1 MKICLDAGHY
11 GKYNNSP
18 ANRAYWESDF
28 SWKFHLMLKAA
39 LERYG
44 VQVITT
50 RANKDKDLGLES
62 RGRKAAGCDL
72 FLSLHSNGIGSG
84 VSSTDYPL
92 ACCCVA
98 GTADVLGM
106 DLAETVQRI
115 MQTDQ
120 RARIIK
126 KKGTRGDW
134 YGVLRGA
141 ASVGVPG
148 ILLEHSFHTN
158 LRATNWLLD
167 DRNLERMAEA
177 EAETIARY
185 YGLTKQETPAA
196 KPAEPTAQPASQP
209 SAQPAP
215 DPAGSFKVRI
225 VCGTLNV
232 RTSAGAQYPVR
243 MTVSR
248 NEVYTIVQTAKAS
261 DGGTWGRLKSGAGWI
276 NIGRKYCKRLT

>member
-11 GKYNNSP
+11 GKYNQSP

-28 SWKFHLMLKAA
+28 SWKFHLLLKAE
-39 LERYG
+39 LEKYG

-50 RANKDKDLGLES
+50 RTNKDIDLGLVA

-72 FLSLHSNGIGSG
+72 FLSLHSNAIGSG

-98 GTADVLGM
+98 GTADVLGN
-106 DLAETVQRI
+106 DLAQTVQRV
-115 MQTDQ
+115 MQTRQ
-120 RARIIK
+120 PGRITK
-126 KKGTRGDW
+126 KRNSAGTGDW
-134 YGVLRGA
+134 YSVLFGA
-141 ASVGVPG
+141 AQVGVPG

-167 DRNLERMAEA
+167 DSNLRKLAQAEA
-177 EAETIARY
+177 QTIAEY
-185 YGLTKQETPAA
+185 FGVT
-196 KPAEPTAQPASQP
+196 KPAEPEKPTDKPQEQP
-209 SAQPAP
+209 
-215 DPAGSFKVRI
+215 DGSFKVRVI
-225 VCGTLNV
+225 CDALNV
-232 RTSAGAQYPVR
+232 RASAGVQYPVR

-248 NEVYTIVQTAKAS
+248 NEVYTIVQTARSS

-276 NIGRKYCKRLT
+276 NIGAKYVKRV